1 MKITVNGRARE
12 VAPGT
17 SVATL
22 LETLS
27 MEIARVAVEFNRA
40 ILPRERFGA
49 TLLQEGDTLE
59 IVQFVGGG

>member
-1 MKITVNGRARE
+1 MMITVNGRARE

-17 SVATL
+17 SVGTL

-40 ILPRERFGA
+40 ILPRDRLSA